1 MSNIFS
7 GGIVVFKK
15 NAIVLAMFGTSVESG
30 LKGIFNV
37 YERVQEAYPA
47 CKVMLSFTS
56 NFLRKTWQKRSVD
69 PAYLLDHREIPEEIL
84 YIQGPLAVI
93 AGLQEM
99 EYRNIVVQAVH
110 IAPGEEFLD
119 LSSYVDALA
128 SIRTVKQKY
137 RPFENLV
144 VGRPAFGA
152 LVSDRYSYRQ
162 DVMIMAQALKEDAD
176 MALNEEAALVYL
188 GHGNDTISTSGYYL
202 ELEARMTDLYSELQ
216 VCFGSLAGFPSQQEV
231 LQQLKRAGVRKVL
244 LKPFML
250 VAGMHA
256 VKDMVGREKFSW
268 KTMFEEQGMEVLPVL
283 AGLGEQNAVA
293 RIFISHIEDAAKD
306 AGIAL

>member
-1 MSNIFS
+1 
-7 GGIVVFKK
+7 
-15 NAIVLAMFGTSVESG
+15 
-30 LKGIFNV
+30 
-37 YERVQEAYPA
+37 
-47 CKVMLSFTS
+47 
-56 NFLRKTWQKRSVD
+56 
-69 PAYLLDHREIPEEIL
+69 
-84 YIQGPLAVI
+84 
-93 AGLQEM
+93 M

-162 DVMIMAQALKEDAD
+162 DVMIMAQALEVDAD
-176 MALNEEAALVYL
+176 MALNEQAALVYL

-202 ELEARMTDLYSELQ
+202 ELEARMTDLYPELQ